1 MSSDGES
8 PSPGGGKR
16 FDETRWSLV
25 QAAGET
31 VNPKA
36 QDALGELCQIYW
48 PPVYAYIRCRGQDP
62 EKAKDLTQ
70 GFFTLLLE
78 KNYIKYARKDRG
90 KFRSFL
96 LTCVKRY
103 MVNEWEREQALK
115 RGGGHSIVSLDLE
128 TAEAFKYKLTPAN
141 PQTPEQIYDK
151 LWAFTFVKQVLARLG
166 KQMRRPKDRERFR
179 ALESLLTG
187 ESDTESYKDV
197 GARLGMSEGAVK
209 VAVHRL
215 RSKFREL
222 LRSEV
227 AQTVDSSSKVDE
239 EIRFLLQLVSH

>member
-62 EKAKDLTQ
+62 ERAKDLTQ

-115 RGGGHSIVSLDLE
+115 RGGGHSIVSLDLD
-128 TAEAFKYKLTPAN
+128 TAESFKYKLTPAT
-141 PQTPEQIYDK
+141 PQTPEEIYDK
-151 LWAFTFVKQVLARLG
+151 LWAFTFVQQVFVQLE
-166 KQMRRPKDRERFR
+166 KEMRRPKDRERFR
-179 ALESLLTG
+179 VLKPFLTG
-187 ESDTESYKDV
+187 DSETTSYKDV
-197 GARLGMSEGAVK
+197 GAQLDMSEGAVK
-209 VAVHRL
+209 VAIHRL
-215 RSKFREL
+215 KSKFGKR
-222 LRSEV
+222 LRTEV

>member
-1 MSSDGES
+1 MSSDDES
-8 PSPGGGKR
+8 RGGGGR

-62 EKAKDLTQ
+62 ETAKDLTQ

-78 KNYIKYARKDRG
+78 KNYIKAARKERG

-115 RGGGHSIVSLDLE
+115 RGGGVSIVSLDLDAAE
-128 TAEAFKYKLTPAN
+128 TFKYQLTPAS

-151 LWAFTFVKQVLARLG
+151 LWAFTFLQQVLSQLE
-166 KQMRRPKDRERFR
+166 KEMRRPKDRERFR
-179 ALESLLTG
+179 VLKPFLTG
-187 ESDTESYKDV
+187 EDDEVSYKDV
-197 GARLGMSEGAVK
+197 GAQLGMTEGAVK
-209 VAVHRL
+209 VAIHRL
-215 RSKFREL
+215 RSKFAVL

-227 AQTVDSSSKVDE
+227 GHTVTSPSRVEE
-239 EIRFLLQLVSH
+239 EIRFLLQLVS